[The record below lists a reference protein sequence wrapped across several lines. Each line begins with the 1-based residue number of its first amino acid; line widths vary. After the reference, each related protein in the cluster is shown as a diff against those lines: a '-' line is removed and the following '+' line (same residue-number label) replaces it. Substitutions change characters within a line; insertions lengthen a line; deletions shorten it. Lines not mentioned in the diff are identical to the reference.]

1 MWGLIFFSVINIQ
14 RGFSDKCIIVE
25 MRKTFLPFLTYNLL
39 GPVYHEKWTP
49 MRSGP
54 PGPNLMGNGPMI
66 FGPPLEIH
74 YMK

>member
-1 MWGLIFFSVINIQ
+1 
-14 RGFSDKCIIVE
+14 
-25 MRKTFLPFLTYNLL
+25 
-39 GPVYHEKWTP
+39 

-74 YMK
+74 YNNNNNNNNLLLTTVEIRFRPICHTLYEVILPSNSYGLDTY